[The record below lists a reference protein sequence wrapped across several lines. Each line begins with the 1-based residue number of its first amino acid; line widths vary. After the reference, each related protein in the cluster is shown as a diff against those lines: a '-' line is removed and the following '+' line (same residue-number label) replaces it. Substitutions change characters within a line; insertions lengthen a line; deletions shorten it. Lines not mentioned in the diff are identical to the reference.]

1 MKFSL
6 LAFIALLFSS
16 QLLAQPEQIFLLR
29 HSEKASGNNPSLTD
43 IGKLRANNIA
53 KQLKSAK
60 PTQLFSTDY
69 NRTQQTIAP
78 LSNALSLKVQS
89 YNPRELVQFAGELKL
104 LNGVAVVV
112 GHSNTTPQLVKLLSG
127 HRVNIE
133 EDEYD
138 KLYELRLHNG
148 RYVLIRH
155 KTSSKAK

>member
-6 LAFIALLFSS
+6 LAVIALLFSS

-29 HSEKASGNNPSLTD
+29 HSEKASGSDPSLTD
-43 IGKLRANNIA
+43 KGKLRANNIA
-53 KQLKSAK
+53 KQLLLAK

-78 LSNALSLKVQS
+78 LSRATSLKVKS

-148 RYVLIRH
+148 RYALIRH

>member
-6 LAFIALLFSS
+6 LAVIALLFSS

-29 HSEKASGNNPSLTD
+29 HSEKASGSDPSLTD
-43 IGKLRANNIA
+43 KGKLRANNIA
-53 KQLKSAK
+53 KQLLSAK
-60 PTQLFSTDY
+60 PAQLFSTDY

-78 LSNALSLKVQS
+78 LAKATSLKVQS

-148 RYVLIRH
+148 RYALIRH

>member
-1 MKFSL
+1 MRFSL
-6 LAFIALLFSS
+6 FAVIALLFSS

-29 HSEKASGNNPSLTD
+29 HSEKGNSNNPSLTD
-43 IGKLRANNIA
+43 KGKLRANNIA
-53 KQLKSAK
+53 KQLLSVK

-78 LSNALSLKVQS
+78 LAKATSLKAQS
-89 YNPRELVQFAGELKL
+89 YDPRELVQFAGELKL
-104 LNGVAVVV
+104 LNGVVVVV

-138 KLYELRLHNG
+138 KLYELRLHG
-148 RYVLIRH
+148 DKYQLIRH
-155 KTSSKAK
+155 KTSSKVK

>member
-6 LAFIALLFSS
+6 LAVIALLFSS
-16 QLLAQPEQIFLLR
+16 QLMAQPEQIFLLR
-29 HSEKASGNNPSLTD
+29 HSEKASGSDPSLTD
-43 IGKLRANNIA
+43 KGKLRANNIA
-53 KQLKSAK
+53 KQLQSAK

-78 LSNALSLKVQS
+78 LAKATSLIVQS

-138 KLYELRLHNG
+138 KLYELRLHDDK
-148 RYVLIRH
+148 YQLIRH
-155 KTSSKAK
+155 KTSAKAK

>member
-6 LAFIALLFSS
+6 FAVISLLFSS
-16 QLLAQPEQIFLLR
+16 QLMASPEQIFLLR
-29 HSEKASGNNPSLTD
+29 HSEKASGSDPSLTD
-43 IGKLRANNIA
+43 KGKLRANNIA
-53 KQLKSAK
+53 KQLLSAK
-60 PTQLFSTDY
+60 PTQLFSTNY
-69 NRTQQTIAP
+69 NRTQQTITP
-78 LSNALSLKVQS
+78 LARATSLKVQS

-138 KLYELRLHNG
+138 KLYELRLHG
-148 RYVLIRH
+148 DKYQLIRH
-155 KTSSKAK
+155 KTSAKAR